1 MKYVK
6 MTGDRSIV
14 GNDDRLFWMAYEMEL
29 SSVMFSDS

>member
-14 GNDDRLFWMAYEMEL
+14 GNDERLLWMAYEME
-29 SSVMFSDS
+29 SYSVMLSDS